1 MKILQPWHFPRSIE
15 RRWVGDGWWVFCLS
29 LWSLCLRET
38 YCLHYGYAQHK
49 FSRGSTQTFCLSRNT
64 PSQGDLRRLKDFK
77 LLSGGV
83 CSLCSQCPAC
93 LAASSDLVS
102 NDIHCL
108 RQTPQPLLPAGVR
121 GVRGEAECVC
131 LTVKDFWRF
140 EFPHKKFSKINIW
153 KRKAL
158 FLQNY
163 KNKVSSCFCLWMI
176 CSLWHEITLNKL
188 RVLTR
193 SVSQIKSY
201 KPNFAN
207 FRKDYILYSQ

>member
-1 MKILQPWHFPRSIE
+1 M
-15 RRWVGDGWWVFCLS
+15 GDGCFVYIS
-29 LWSLCLRET
+29 ARET
-38 YCLHYGYAQHK
+38 DFMFASWFQSAQSAETLQRINSN
-49 FSRGSTQTFCLSRNT
+49 FLSGNT

-77 LLSGGV
+77 LLWGCSVFSVSWLAV
-83 CSLCSQCPAC
+83 CLLWSC
-93 LAASSDLVS
+93 LS

-108 RQTPQPLLPAGVR
+108 RCPATASLPPCQP
-121 GVRGEAECVC
+121 EECVC

-140 EFPHKKFSKINIW
+140 EFPHKNFSKINIW

-188 RVLTR
+188 TVLIR
-193 SVSQIKSY
+193 SVCQSESY
-201 KPNFAN
+201 
-207 FRKDYILYSQ
+207 